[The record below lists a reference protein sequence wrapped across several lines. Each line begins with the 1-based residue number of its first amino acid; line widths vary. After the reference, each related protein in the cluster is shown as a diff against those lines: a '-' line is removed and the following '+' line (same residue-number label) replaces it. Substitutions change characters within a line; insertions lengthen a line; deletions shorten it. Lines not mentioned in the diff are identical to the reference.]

1 VSEQP
6 PPGEPPSEEQLREA
20 LAQLRV
26 EDVVLHTAVTL
37 VNLAGRRLTVP
48 EEKDLEQARS
58 GIEAVRA
65 LLPLCPEEEA
75 APIREALSQLQ
86 MIYVR
91 ETGPPAPPAPGAP
104 EPEPGTPEPGGAE
117 KSADAE
123 ERAKARA
130 KIWTPPGTS
139 S

>member
-1 VSEQP
+1 MSAQP
-6 PPGEPPSEEQLREA
+6 PPDEEQLREA

-48 EEKDLEQARS
+48 EEKDLEQARA

-91 ETGPPAPPAPGAP
+91 ETGPPPAEEQGQKPEAP
-104 EPEPGTPEPGGAE
+104 EGD
-117 KSADAE
+117 ADAE
-123 ERAKARA
+123 ERAKARS

-139 S
+139 T

>member
-1 VSEQP
+1 VSAQP
-6 PPGEPPSEEQLREA
+6 PPDEEQLREA

-48 EEKDLEQARS
+48 EEKDLEQARA

-91 ETGPPAPPAPGAP
+91 ETGPPASGPPPA
-104 EPEPGTPEPGGAE
+104 EE
-117 KSADAE
+117 KAQEDDAADADAE
-123 ERAKARA
+123 ERAKARS

-139 S
+139 T